1 MAIFPPIP
9 KLKRRREQAGSA
21 DVVTGRGITRRGLLI
36 GGAVGGG
43 LLIGYAMW
51 PNAMVPPVPLADNE
65 RSFGLWLK
73 IATNGSIVLS
83 MPQSEMGQGVMTE
96 LAEVLAG
103 ELGADWRTIAVQ
115 PVGPEAGFANALL
128 ASQWFADLNRS
139 DILDTP
145 MPEPAS
151 DADAAVPDGDA
162 AEWAADNAFVV
173 TGGSTS
179 LQMFESPLRQAA
191 AAARAMLCMAAAR
204 KWNASWEAL
213 DTAKGFVINP
223 DDKKQRLA
231 FADLADAAAKETPPD
246 PVPLRARRTDPLA
259 GRDVARLDTPAKLDG
274 SANFAA
280 DIRLPDMVYAA
291 IAKGPMGSAAEEP
304 DGDLARSMNGVI
316 DVVTGEDWV
325 AVAANNWWAAN
336 QALVALKPKFKTAGK
351 AVNDASIALAL
362 ADALRD
368 GPGTTVAE
376 WGDVAAQF
384 GEQTTRVFTAQAYIH
399 AAPHAA
405 PEPRSATV
413 RLADGRA
420 EVWLASQAPG
430 DARARVAAALGYG
443 LGDVTLYPMLAGGS
457 FGRNYENDIAVEAAL
472 IAQKLGRPVQL
483 TRSREQDL
491 HASHFRA
498 PAQGFVRAAVD
509 AQGALSALSIKIA
522 SPPVLPDVMARVSDH
537 ATRADAAEQAKG
549 GADHNAV
556 MGAFSPYAVPH
567 FHLSHFPADVGIPV
581 GRWRGNEGVAGAFFL
596 EMMIDEVARATG
608 AEPLS
613 FRRPL
618 LSKHPRLMRCL
629 TDVARMAGWTGGV
642 RGEDGR
648 GQGLACAQ
656 FRGGAIAVVAEVEP
670 DGDRV
675 LVRRLSAMVDAGR
688 IIHPDVARQQVEG
701 GLLFAAA
708 SALSGDVNFK
718 GGLPVQKRLGQLGLM
733 TLADAPEVSVEFIR
747 SEAPPA
753 GLEGLSTPAV
763 APAIGN
769 AVFSATGQRRWK
781 LPLA

>member
-1 MAIFPPIP
+1 MAGTASPQ
-9 KLKRRREQAGSA
+9 KRGL
-21 DVVTGRGITRRGLLI
+21 TRRGLLI

-43 LLIGYAMW
+43 LLLGYAFW
-51 PNAMVPPVPLADNE
+51 PAAIVPPVPLAENE

-96 LAEVLAG
+96 LAEILAG

-128 ASQWFADLNRS
+128 SSQWFAELNRT
-139 DILDTP
+139 DVLTAP
-145 MPEPAS
+145 MTEPAG
-151 DADAAVPDGDA
+151 DADVPVADGDA

-179 LQMFESPLRQAA
+179 VPMFEAPIRQAA

-204 KWNASWEAL
+204 QWNTNWESL

-223 DDKKQRLA
+223 DNREQRLA

-291 IAKGPMGSAAEEP
+291 IAKGPMGSAAVEP
-304 DGDLARSMNGVI
+304 DADLARGMNGVV
-316 DVVTGEDWV
+316 DVVTGDDWI
-325 AVAANNWWAAN
+325 AVAASNWWAAN
-336 QALVALKPKFKTAGK
+336 RALGALKPKFKVAGK
-351 AVNDASIALAL
+351 PVTDATIADAL
-362 ADALRD
+362 ADALRK
-368 GPGTTVAE
+368 GPGYIVAE
-376 WGDVAAQF
+376 WGDVTAQM
-384 GEQTTRVFTAQAYIH
+384 GEQTTRVFGAQAYIH

-413 RLADGRA
+413 RLAEGRA
-420 EVWLASQAPG
+420 EVWLASQAPA
-430 DARARVAAALGYG
+430 DARARVAEALGYAVE
-443 LGDVTLYPMLAGGS
+443 DVTLYPMLAGGS

-472 IAQKLGRPVQL
+472 MAKALNRPVQL

-498 PAQGFVRAAVD
+498 PAQGFIRAAVD
-509 AQGALSALSIKIA
+509 AQGSLSALSIKIA

-537 ATRADAAEQAKG
+537 ASRADAAEQVKG
-549 GADHNAV
+549 AADRNAV
-556 MGAFSPYAVPH
+556 MGAYGPYAVPH

-581 GRWRGNEGVAGAFFL
+581 GRWRGNEGVVGTFLL
-596 EMMIDEVARATG
+596 EMMVDEVARATG

-618 LSKHPRLMRCL
+618 LTKHPRLLRCL
-629 TDVARMAGWTGGV
+629 SEVTRMAGWTGGV
-642 RGEDGR
+642 RGQDGR
-648 GQGLACAQ
+648 GQGLACAL
-656 FRGGAIAVVAEVEP
+656 FRGGAMAVVAEVEP
-670 DGDRV
+670 DGEAIR
-675 LVRRLSAMVDAGR
+675 VRRLSAMVDAGR

-701 GLLFAAA
+701 GMLFAAA
-708 SALSGDVNFK
+708 AALSGDVNFV
-718 GGLPVQKRLGQLGLM
+718 GGLPRQKRLGELGLM
-733 TLADAPEVSVEFIR
+733 TLFDAPEVAVEFVR
-747 SEAPPA
+747 SDAPPA
-753 GLEGLSTPAV
+753 GLEGLSVPAV

-769 AVFSATGQRRWK
+769 AVFSATGHRRWT
-781 LPLA
+781 LPLR

>member
-1 MAIFPPIP
+1 MAVLPHL
-9 KLKRRREQAGSA
+9 LKRRRQRQIGAQSGPSLS
-21 DVVTGRGITRRGLLI
+21 RRGLLI
-36 GGAVGGG
+36 GGAIGGG
-43 LLIGYAMW
+43 LLLGYALW
-51 PNAMVPPVPLADNE
+51 PSAVVPPVPLAENE

-83 MPQSEMGQGVMTE
+83 MPQSEMGQGVITE
-96 LAEVLAG
+96 LAEILAG

-128 ASQWFADLNRS
+128 ASQWFAELNQT
-139 DILDTP
+139 DVLTAP
-145 MPEPAS
+145 LAEPAS
-151 DADAAVPDGDA
+151 DADAPVADGDA

-179 LQMFESPLRQAA
+179 VQMFEAPLRQAA

-204 KWNASWEAL
+204 QWSASWEAL
-213 DTAKGFVINP
+213 DTAKGFVIHP
-223 DDKKQRLA
+223 DDKAKRLA

-246 PVPLRARRTDPLA
+246 PVPLRARQTDPLH

-291 IAKGPMGSAAEEP
+291 IAKGPMGSAAVAP
-304 DGDLARSMNGVI
+304 DADLARSMNGVVE
-316 DVVTGEDWV
+316 VVTGDDWI
-325 AVAANNWWAAN
+325 AVAASNWWAAN
-336 QALVALKPKFKTAGK
+336 QALLALKPKFKQAGK
-351 AVNDASIALAL
+351 AVTDASIAEAL
-362 ADALRD
+362 AAALRK
-368 GPGTTVAE
+368 GPGFTVAE
-376 WGDVAAQF
+376 WGDVTAQMA
-384 GEQTTRVFTAQAYIH
+384 EQTTRVFTAQAYAH

-413 RLADGRA
+413 RIKDGRA
-420 EVWLASQAPG
+420 EVWLASQAAG
-430 DARARVAAALGYG
+430 DARARVAAALGFE
-443 LGDVTLYPMLAGGS
+443 LADVTLYPMLAGGS

-472 IAQKLGRPVQL
+472 IAKKLNRPVQV

-491 HASHFRA
+491 RASHFRA

-509 AQGALSALSIKIA
+509 VQGSLTALSIKIA
-522 SPPVLPDVMARVSDH
+522 SPPVLPDVMARLSDH

-549 GADHNAV
+549 QVDRNAV
-556 MGAFSPYAVPH
+556 MGAHSPYAVPH

-581 GRWRGNEGVAGAFFL
+581 GRWRGNEGVVGTFLL
-596 EMMIDEVARATG
+596 EMMVDEVARATG

-618 LSKHPRLMRCL
+618 LTKHPRLMRCL
-629 TDVARMAGWTGGV
+629 SEVSRMAGWTGGV
-642 RGEDGR
+642 KDEASGR
-648 GQGLACAQ
+648 GQGLACAL

-670 DGDRV
+670 DGEAIR
-675 LVRRLSAMVDAGR
+675 VRRLSAMVDAGR

-701 GLLFAAA
+701 GMLFAAA
-708 SALSGDVNFK
+708 AALSGDVNFAA
-718 GGLPVQKRLGQLGLM
+718 GLPKQKRLGQLGLM
-733 TLADAPEVSVEFIR
+733 TLSDAPEVTVEFIR
-747 SEAPPA
+747 SDAPPA
-753 GLEGLSTPAV
+753 GIEGLSIPAV

-781 LPLA
+781 LPLR